1 MRKLTIIV
9 TVSVILATLNSAKST
24 EIKEDTISLLEK
36 IHKSITGSRTK
47 QPKVIEDNGTLLL
60 PNPQYIYDQTKQSNI
75 ANEIPELFKKIIKD
89 ENYLRDSPVND
100 ARETL
105 DERSQYAAVIDKVI
119 VLQAF
124 QETEKRFEEIA
135 KILTEVSET
144 QDLKGIAELE
154 LRMKGMLAMVQNE
167 STKLQMVA
175 HSSDTEQALINRLKR
190 KRNVQ
195 ILGSTNKGMPTIR
208 FTK

>member
-9 TVSVILATLNSAKST
+9 TVSVILATLNSARST

-36 IHKSITGSRTK
+36 IHKSITGIRAETLKTK
-47 QPKVIEDNGTLLL
+47 EDDGTLLL
-60 PNPQYIYDQTKQSNI
+60 PNPRHIYDQSKRDDVTKKAPKSFQ
-75 ANEIPELFKKIIKD
+75 EIIKD
-89 ENYLRDSPVND
+89 ENELRDSPVDD
-100 ARETL
+100 AREKL
-105 DERSQYAAVIDKVI
+105 DWRSQYAAVIDKVI

-135 KILTEVSET
+135 KILTKVTET

-154 LRMKGMLAMVQNE
+154 LRMKGMLAMIQNE

-175 HSSDTEQALINRLKR
+175 HSSNTEQALINRLKR

-195 ILGSTNKGMPTIR
+195 ILQQKNTQMPKIR
-208 FTK
+208 